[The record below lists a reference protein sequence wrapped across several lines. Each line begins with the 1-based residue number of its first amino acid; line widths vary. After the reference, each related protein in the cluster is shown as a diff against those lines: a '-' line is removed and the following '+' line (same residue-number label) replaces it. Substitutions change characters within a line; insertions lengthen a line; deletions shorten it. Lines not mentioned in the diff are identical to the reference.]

1 MADRNES
8 LRDNQNS
15 NSSDPGAPGSKSS
28 TNDLTDSRSDRERLK
43 EEVSY
48 TDFPEVKDIP
58 GQERITNIGPL
69 GEMADTTASSD
80 DEEGVMDGKD
90 ITGEDNDLDIVMG
103 TDADVTK
110 EDLRLLGDRSEDMDG
125 SADAQ
130 TMGGLDDD
138 DMEGDPLNEA
148 AVDLDTPGDDLD
160 LPGNEDIDPDA
171 ITNELDD
178 EENDYY
184 STPDQGDNNEE

>member
-1 MADRNES
+1 MAGKNES
-8 LRDNQNS
+8 PDNQDDRTS
-15 NSSDPGAPGSKSS
+15 GIGAPGNNSR
-28 TNDLTDSRSDRERLK
+28 TNDLTDSPSDQERLK

-48 TDFPEVKDIP
+48 TDLPEVKDIP

-80 DEEGVMDGKD
+80 DEEGIRDGKD
-90 ITGEDNDLDIVMG
+90 ITEEDNDLDIVMG
-103 TDADVTK
+103 TEADVTK
-110 EDLRLLGDRSEDMDG
+110 EDLLALGDRSEEMDG

-130 TMGGLDDD
+130 TMNGLDDE

-160 LPGNEDIDPDA
+160 IPGNEDIDPDA
-171 ITNELDD
+171 ISDERDD

-184 STPDQGDNNEE
+184 STPDQGDNAEE